1 MGERDS
7 TIDPRSLPSKE
18 QMFRRVFSNKL
29 MSLDFLEENSL
40 SDHEYGEEVL
50 EVHDNYMKTSLKN
63 YVENGPN
70 TIVVNAVYA
79 G

>member
-1 MGERDS
+1 
-7 TIDPRSLPSKE
+7 
-18 QMFRRVFSNKL
+18 